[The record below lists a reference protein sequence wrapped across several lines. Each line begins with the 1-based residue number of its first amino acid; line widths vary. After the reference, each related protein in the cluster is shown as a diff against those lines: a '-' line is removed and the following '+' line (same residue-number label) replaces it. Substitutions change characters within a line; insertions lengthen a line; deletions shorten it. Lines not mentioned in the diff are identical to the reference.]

1 MKSLDGPLTSRR
13 WINYWWITLY
23 EKFNKNTAQC
33 LSYHH
38 RNALCPPTKWTRNK
52 GPRVHDQCTCTGKDR
67 GILPEDIRGELGQED
82 PLPLI
87 GLGPMMSSCELS
99 ATKLPRYLL
108 ASSFKARAVQS
119 DVATRIFFSLCLVD
133 GPEGSPITQ
142 TMRSTDEF
150 SSGRKSQRETK

>member
-1 MKSLDGPLTSRR
+1 M
-13 WINYWWITLY
+13 
-23 EKFNKNTAQC
+23 
-33 LSYHH
+33 
-38 RNALCPPTKWTRNK
+38 
-52 GPRVHDQCTCTGKDR
+52 GKDR
-67 GILPEDIRGELGQED
+67 EFYERIYEENSGKD

-87 GLGPMMSSCELS
+87 GPGPMMSPRELS

-133 GPEGSPITQ
+133 DPEGSPITQ
-142 TMRSTDEF
+142 TMRPTDEF